1 MEKYIALKRSMS
13 HNIIHIIHIIHIMEN
28 YNTKYV
34 CTYSE
39 EDEDDDQYRL
49 DLLNIFGI
57 QEFNEEIINNSLT
70 ILFDTLKD
78 NERMF
83 TCMKQLASRI
93 ISENAELG
101 MVFLYSFGYM
111 EKTHACVCE
120 FLETG
125 NISDKTMEFLENII

>member
-1 MEKYIALKRSMS
+1 
-13 HNIIHIIHIIHIMEN
+13 MEN

-34 CTYSE
+34 CTYSQ
-39 EDEDDDQYRL
+39 EDEDDEPYRQ

-70 ILFDTLKD
+70 ILFHTLKQ
-78 NERMF
+78 NERMLK
-83 TCMKQLASRI
+83 CMKQLASRI
-93 ISENAELG
+93 ISEDAEIG

-111 EKTHACVCE
+111 ENTHMCVCE

-125 NISDKTMEFLENII
+125 NISGKTIELLENII

>member
-1 MEKYIALKRSMS
+1 
-13 HNIIHIIHIIHIMEN
+13 MEN

-34 CTYSE
+34 CTYSDL
-39 EDEDDDQYRL
+39 DEDDEPYRR

-70 ILFDTLKD
+70 ILFHMLKK
-78 NERMF
+78 NERMVK
-83 TCMKQLASRI
+83 CMKQLAARV

-111 EKTHACVCE
+111 ERTHMCVCE

-125 NISDKTMEFLENII
+125 SISEKTIELLENII

>member
-1 MEKYIALKRSMS
+1 MEKYIALKRSMYV
-13 HNIIHIIHIIHIMEN
+13 NIIHIIHIMEN

-34 CTYSE
+34 CTYSDE
-39 EDEDDDQYRL
+39 NEDDEPYRK

-70 ILFDTLKD
+70 ILFHTLKH

-93 ISENAELG
+93 ISENAEIG

-125 NISDKTMEFLENII
+125 NISDKTIELLENII

>member
-1 MEKYIALKRSMS
+1 
-13 HNIIHIIHIIHIMEN
+13 MEN

-34 CTYSE
+34 CTYSQ
-39 EDEDDDQYRL
+39 EDENDDPYRQ

-70 ILFDTLKD
+70 ILFHTLKQ
-78 NERMF
+78 NERMLK
-83 TCMKQLASRI
+83 CMKQLASRI
-93 ISENAELG
+93 ISEDAEIG

-111 EKTHACVCE
+111 ENTHMCVCE

-125 NISDKTMEFLENII
+125 NISGKTIELLENII

>member
-1 MEKYIALKRSMS
+1 
-13 HNIIHIIHIIHIMEN
+13 MEN

-39 EDEDDDQYRL
+39 EDEDDGPYRQ

-70 ILFDTLKD
+70 VLFYTLKQ
-78 NERMF
+78 NKRML

-101 MVFLYSFGYM
+101 MVFLYSFSYM
-111 EKTHACVCE
+111 EKSHACVSE

-125 NISDKTMEFLENII
+125 NISDKTIELLENII

>member
-1 MEKYIALKRSMS
+1 
-13 HNIIHIIHIIHIMEN
+13 MEN

-34 CTYSE
+34 CTYSDA
-39 EDEDDDQYRL
+39 DEDDETYRR

-57 QEFNEEIINNSLT
+57 QEYNEEIIDNSLT
-70 ILFDTLKD
+70 ILFHMLKK
-78 NERMF
+78 NERMVN
-83 TCMKQLASRI
+83 CMKQLAARV

-111 EKTHACVCE
+111 ERTHMCVCE

-125 NISDKTMEFLENII
+125 NISDKTVELLENII

>member
-1 MEKYIALKRSMS
+1 
-13 HNIIHIIHIIHIMEN
+13 MEN

-34 CTYSE
+34 CTYSQ
-39 EDEDDDQYRL
+39 EDENDDPYRQ

-70 ILFDTLKD
+70 ILFHTLKQ
-78 NERMF
+78 NERMLK
-83 TCMKQLASRI
+83 CMKQLASRI
-93 ISENAELG
+93 ISEDAEIG

-111 EKTHACVCE
+111 ENTHICVCE

-125 NISDKTMEFLENII
+125 NISGKTIELLENII